1 MPPKLVS
8 SCKQRFMCVDE
19 SRDFFKLLVAR
30 RICTWVADEDVLE
43 VNGQKVLNGMFAVGK
58 NSFMSNGEEV
68 QRTIMNLVPSN
79 ACFRQLEGSTS
90 DLPSICQYLSLV
102 LNADEQVSFFQSD
115 MSSAFYLFK
124 IPPGWSRM
132 LSFNVA
138 FPGDVLGLQ
147 PGTLYRP
154 GCAVIPMGW
163 HSAVSVMQEV
173 AEKLTVLGRLPPL
186 HQVRRTSPLPAWMTE
201 TLDLA
206 SAAGK
211 PWYHVYLD
219 NFCGMEKG
227 IGPGVGVAGKELHDK
242 LENAWTQAGV
252 LSAAKKRLSG
262 APAVNELGA
271 YLEGEAGTIGPG
283 PDCLLRLIQS
293 TLVVIGKGVLR
304 KKWIQVIA
312 GRWVH
317 CMAFR
322 RPSMV
327 WLDNTWSYI
336 SGQASGSTV
345 EAKVRGEL
353 FGCCVT
359 ALLVHSSLRAEISGV
374 TTASDASSTGGAVG
388 KSTALTPAGMEFADI
403 DTSGLGGGKIIPVL
417 VLSLFNGVGCAF
429 RCYDLCGVTPCV
441 ALSYELHPPA
451 NRVTGRRW
459 PNVKL
464 CGDVRSI
471 TLAEIRQ
478 WRYLYPQVEEI
489 HLWGGFPCVD
499 LSKVKVGRRNL
510 EGDSSGLFFEI
521 PRILK
526 DIRKVYGYLFK
537 VKFAIE
543 NVASMDEGASNEIS
557 SILGV
562 KPLRLDPCNVVPLHR
577 PRYCWLNTDLA
588 VMDGV
593 TVEEKHRWYEVTIT
607 HEYPELS
614 QWLEPGAVWPGFA
627 EGTILPTCMKSI
639 RRAKPPPSPAGLN
652 RVNHDGRLRW
662 IADEFRFPP
671 YQYKDQF
678 IVWVGS
684 RWRLINAQERELLHG
699 LGFDHTSLCMNAGG
713 IKQSPQEYEDLRK
726 SLIGDS
732 FSCFS
737 FAYVAAMLCQDW
749 IQISDYDTLFN
760 RMGMAPGFCCDIG
773 VKIPLQRRLAYMV
786 PRKKHLPVSAIHGCL
801 LRRVNHTGSDVRIAS
816 GMLLNPKS
824 FPRQSAAAGWWL
836 WDKVFAYR
844 WDKTDHIN
852 ALEMRAIIHAVEWRI
867 THLKEGHCRIF
878 HLTDSYICMSIISK
892 GRTSSRMLKPLLARL
907 TALLLAFDIYLIVV
921 HIESTENPTDN
932 DSRS

>member
-1 MPPKLVS
+1 M
-8 SCKQRFMCVDE
+8 
-19 SRDFFKLLVAR
+19 
-30 RICTWVADEDVLE
+30 
-43 VNGQKVLNGMFAVGK
+43 
-58 NSFMSNGEEV
+58 
-68 QRTIMNLVPSN
+68 
-79 ACFRQLEGSTS
+79 TS
-90 DLPSICQYLSLV
+90 W
-102 LNADEQVSFFQSD
+102 
-115 MSSAFYLFK
+115 K
-124 IPPGWSRM
+124 TPG
-132 LSFNVA
+132 L
-138 FPGDVLGLQ
+138 
-147 PGTLYRP
+147 
-154 GCAVIPMGW
+154 
-163 HSAVSVMQEV
+163 
-173 AEKLTVLGRLPPL
+173 RL
-186 HQVRRTSPLPAWMTE
+186 
-201 TLDLA
+201 
-206 SAAGK
+206 
-211 PWYHVYLD
+211 
-219 NFCGMEKG
+219 
-227 IGPGVGVAGKELHDK
+227 
-242 LENAWTQAGV
+242 

-283 PDCLLRLIQS
+283 PDRLLRLIQS

-403 DTSGLGGGKIIPVL
+403 DRSGLGGGKIIPVL

-562 KPLRLDPCNVVPLHR
+562 RTGGMRL
-577 PRYCWLNTDLA
+577 
-588 VMDGV
+588 
-593 TVEEKHRWYEVTIT
+593 
-607 HEYPELS
+607 
-614 QWLEPGAVWPGFA
+614 
-627 EGTILPTCMKSI
+627 
-639 RRAKPPPSPAGLN
+639 
-652 RVNHDGRLRW
+652 
-662 IADEFRFPP
+662 
-671 YQYKDQF
+671 
-678 IVWVGS
+678 
-684 RWRLINAQERELLHG
+684 
-699 LGFDHTSLCMNAGG
+699 
-713 IKQSPQEYEDLRK
+713 QSPMSIL
-726 SLIGDS
+726 S
-732 FSCFS
+732 FRSGWS
-737 FAYVAAMLCQDW
+737 QG
-749 IQISDYDTLFN
+749 LF
-760 RMGMAPGFCCDIG
+760 GPG
-773 VKIPLQRRLAYMV
+773 
-786 PRKKHLPVSAIHGCL
+786 L
-801 LRRVNHTGSDVRIAS
+801 LRG
-816 GMLLNPKS
+816 
-824 FPRQSAAAGWWL
+824 QS
-836 WDKVFAYR
+836 
-844 WDKTDHIN
+844 
-852 ALEMRAIIHAVEWRI
+852 
-867 THLKEGHCRIF
+867 C
-878 HLTDSYICMSIISK
+878 
-892 GRTSSRMLKPLLARL
+892 PLA
-907 TALLLAFDIYLIVV
+907 
-921 HIESTENPTDN
+921 
-932 DSRS
+932 